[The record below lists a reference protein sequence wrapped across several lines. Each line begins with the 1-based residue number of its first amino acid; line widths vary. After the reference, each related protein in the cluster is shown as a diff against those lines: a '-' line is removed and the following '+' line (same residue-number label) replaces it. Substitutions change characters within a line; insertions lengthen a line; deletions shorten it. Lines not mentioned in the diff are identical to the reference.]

1 MPPEPS
7 AESQL
12 MNPDVQVRRGSGS
25 ESPKGNSVTLKK
37 ELGLMNGVGMIVGVI
52 IGAGIFVSP
61 TGVLRYAGSTGMA
74 LVVWAACGLISMV
87 GAMCYAELGT
97 MIPKSGGDYAYIFA
111 AFGPLPAFLFLW
123 VALLI
128 IQPTSNAIA
137 GITFA
142 NYILE
147 PIYAGCAPPD
157 NAVRLVAAVVICE
170 YTFHLI
176 ALLYFQVL
184 HRGGCARLSRHAQPL
199 RLLAHSRT
207 CLCSDCATSAL
218 LCA

>member
-7 AESQL
+7 GADAHL
-12 MNPDVQVRRGSGS
+12 TNPDVRLSRTSLS
-25 ESPKGNSVTLKK
+25 AASPTANGVQLKK

-61 TGVLRYAGSTGMA
+61 TGVLRYAGSSGMA
-74 LVVWAACGLISMV
+74 LVVWASCGIISMV
-87 GAMCYAELGT
+87 GAVCYAELGT

-142 NYILE
+142 KYILE
-147 PIYAGCAPPD
+147 PIYLGCAPPD
-157 NAVRLVAAVVICE
+157 NAVRLVAAVVICK
-170 YTFHLI
+170 
-176 ALLYFQVL
+176 
-184 HRGGCARLSRHAQPL
+184 
-199 RLLAHSRT
+199 
-207 CLCSDCATSAL
+207 
-218 LCA
+218 

>member
-7 AESQL
+7 GADAHL
-12 MNPDVQVRRGSGS
+12 TNPDVRLSRTSLSTPTAAAENGVQ
-25 ESPKGNSVTLKK
+25 LKK

-61 TGVLRYAGSTGMA
+61 TGVLRYAGSSGMA
-74 LVVWAACGLISMV
+74 LVVWASCGLISMV
-87 GAMCYAELGT
+87 GAVCYAELGT
-97 MIPKSGGDYAYIFA
+97 MIPKSGGDYAYIFT

-142 NYILE
+142 KYILE
-147 PIYAGCAPPD
+147 PIYLGCAPPD

-170 YTFHLI
+170 
-176 ALLYFQVL
+176 
-184 HRGGCARLSRHAQPL
+184 
-199 RLLAHSRT
+199 
-207 CLCSDCATSAL
+207 
-218 LCA
+218 

>member
-1 MPPEPS
+1 
-7 AESQL
+7 
-12 MNPDVQVRRGSGS
+12 
-25 ESPKGNSVTLKK
+25 
-37 ELGLMNGVGMIVGVI
+37 MNGVGMIVGVI

-61 TGVLRYAGSTGMA
+61 TGVLRFAGSTGMA

-97 MIPKSGGDYAYIFA
+97 MIPKSGGDYAYIFS

-147 PIYAGCAPPD
+147 PIYAGCSPPD

-170 YTFHLI
+170 YISHLNSV
-176 ALLYFQVL
+176 ASLRVSLVCT
-184 HRGGCARLSRHAQPL
+184 HLSRHAQAFFA
-199 RLLAHSRT
+199 RART
-207 CLCSDCATSAL
+207 CCVQIARHLRRAFTCLSDS
-218 LCA
+218 

>member
-12 MNPDVQVRRGSGS
+12 MNPDVRVRRSS
-25 ESPKGNSVTLKK
+25 ASSPTGNGVVLRK
-37 ELGLMNGVGMIVGVI
+37 ELGLLNGVGMIVGVI

-61 TGVLRYAGSTGMA
+61 TGVLRYAGSPGMA

-87 GAMCYAELGT
+87 GALCYAELGT
-97 MIPKSGGDYAYIFA
+97 MIPKSGGDYAYIFT

-147 PIYAGCAPPD
+147 PIYSGCTPPD

-170 YTFHLI
+170 YTEMGPP
-176 ALLYFQVL
+176 LLSLLHVFLYCRCIVL
-184 HRGGCARLSRHAQPL
+184 L
-199 RLLAHSRT
+199 RLWLKSMFLFTMQTTR
-207 CLCSDCATSAL
+207 
-218 LCA
+218 